1 MKAAIYFLKQSC
13 RQRDSLELPHHRK
26 TEILDQSFV
35 LLKQH
40 LPRKLLPG
48 NMAKMETDQ
57 DKSTN
62 DLMETD
68 QDKST
73 CDLMDSDIDKSACD
87 LMESDIDKSACDLSE
102 DLLSLVSTVIVSW
115 DIAHFKDLLLK
126 LERSVVSVLLQI
138 YLRQYSLLIVYPM

>member
-1 MKAAIYFLKQSC
+1 MKAAIDFLKQSC
-13 RQRDSLELPHHRK
+13 RQRDSFELPHHRK

-40 LPRKLLPG
+40 LPCKLLPG
-48 NMAKMETDQ
+48 NMSKMQTDQ

-73 CDLMDSDIDKSACD
+73 CDLMDSDIDKS
-87 LMESDIDKSACDLSE
+87 E
-102 DLLSLVSTVIVSW
+102 DLLSLVSTVIVSC
-115 DIAHFKDLLLK
+115 DITHFKYLLQR
-126 LERSVVSVLLQI
+126 LEQSVVSVYYRYI
-138 YLRQYSLLIVYPM
+138 

>member
-1 MKAAIYFLKQSC
+1 LKAAIDFLKQSC

-40 LPRKLLPG
+40 LPCKLLPG
-48 NMAKMETDQ
+48 NMSKMQTDQDKSTNDLMETDQ

-73 CDLMDSDIDKSACD
+73 CDLMDSDIDKS
-87 LMESDIDKSACDLSE
+87 E
-102 DLLSLVSTVIVSW
+102 DLLSLVSTVIVSC
-115 DIAHFKDLLLK
+115 DITHFKYLLQR
-126 LERSVVSVLLQI
+126 LEQSVVSVYYRYI
-138 YLRQYSLLIVYPM
+138 